1 MQHIGPREN
10 IAKIK
15 NIIKTYLEI
24 TVFDEFLYEYLCD
37 PGNSH
42 KKDWTD
48 IFYIYPQQSNL

>member
-10 IAKIK
+10 IVKIK
-15 NIIKTYLEI
+15 NIINTYLGI
-24 TVFDEFLYEYLCD
+24 ILFDEFLYEYLFD

-48 IFYIYPQQSNL
+48 IFHIHLQQSNL